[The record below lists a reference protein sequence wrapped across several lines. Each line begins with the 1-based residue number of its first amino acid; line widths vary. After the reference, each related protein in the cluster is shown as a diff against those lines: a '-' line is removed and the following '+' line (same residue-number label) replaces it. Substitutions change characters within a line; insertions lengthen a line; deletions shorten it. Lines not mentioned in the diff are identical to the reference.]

1 MAALPWKRLI
11 EEYERD
17 LRALFRS
24 FQILNREGLS
34 DAETSRRFQLAAERI
49 AGRMVTGLSKENYR
63 NWREAA
69 FKAGHGRKIF
79 EALKGELS
87 ETHVRRTLE
96 RIAREN
102 AQLITSVPKD
112 VARIITARS
121 IQAQAEGKRPGEIE
135 NEIRQL
141 APRLAENKIRLIART
156 EIGKAE
162 SAITQTRSL
171 EIGAEWY
178 QWSSSEDRRVR
189 KSHVNMDKV
198 LVSWNDPPSPEAL
211 VGERN
216 YGRYQAGGTFNCRCV
231 SLPVISL
238 AEISWPA
245 RVFSGGVIT
254 RMNRRDFGRL
264 AGLPLAA

>member
-11 EEYERD
+11 DEYERD

-34 DAETSRRFQLAAERI
+34 DAEMSRRFQLAAERI
-49 AGRMVTGLSKENYR
+49 AGRMVTGLSKANYR

-69 FKAGHGRKIF
+69 YKTGHGRKIF

-87 ETHVRRTLE
+87 QTQVRRTLE

-121 IQAQAEGKRPGEIE
+121 IQAQAEGKRAGEIE

-156 EIGKAE
+156 QIGSAE
-162 SAITQTRSL
+162 SAITRARS
-171 EIGAEWY
+171 EQIGLKFYVWET
-178 QWSSSEDRRVR
+178 SDDERVR
-189 KSHVNMDKV
+189 KSHKHMSGVIV
-198 LVSWNDPPSPEAL
+198 PWADPPSPEKL
-211 VGERN
+211 VGERSTLGF
-216 YGRYQAGGTFNCRCV
+216 YHAGACPNCRCV
-231 SLPVISL
+231 SLSLVSL
-238 AEISWPA
+238 AEIGWPHKLYEH
-245 RVFSGGVIT
+245 GVIRVVT
-254 RMNRRDFGRL
+254 RREFQRQFPM
-264 AGLPLAA
+264 AA